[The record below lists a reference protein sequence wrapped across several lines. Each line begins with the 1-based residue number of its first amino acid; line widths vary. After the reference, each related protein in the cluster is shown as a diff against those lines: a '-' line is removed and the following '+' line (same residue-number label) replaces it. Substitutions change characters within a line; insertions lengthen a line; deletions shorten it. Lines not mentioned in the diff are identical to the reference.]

1 MALIDDNQK
10 IGVLLTGFG
19 LFFTFI
25 GVLLFFDRGLLA
37 IGNLLFL
44 SGVTLVIGVRK
55 TGRFFFQQRKLKGT
69 ICFLGGIA
77 MVITGWT
84 FIGMC
89 IECFGF
95 INLFG
100 DFFPIVL
107 SFARRLPIIGTFLSL
122 PYIGPFIDRIVNGGS
137 LPI

>member
-1 MALIDDNQK
+1 MVLDDNQK

-25 GVLLFFDRGLLA
+25 GVLLLFDRGFLA

-55 TGRFFFQQRKLKGT
+55 TIRFFFQKRKLKGT
-69 ICFLGGIA
+69 ICFLGGILLV
-77 MVITGWT
+77 VIGWA
-84 FIGMC
+84 FVGMC
-89 IECFGF
+89 IEVFGF
-95 INLFG
+95 MNLFG

-107 SFARRLPIIGTFLSL
+107 AFLRRLPIIGSILSM
-122 PYIGPFIDRIVNGGS
+122 PGVRNVIDKVVSGGS
-137 LPI
+137 LPV